1 MKVDILA
8 FAAHPDDIEL
18 AASGTILKHISLGY
32 KVAIVD
38 LTKGELGSRG
48 TAETRL
54 AESEISSKI
63 LGITDRKNLDLGDG
77 FFTHSQENLLK
88 IVEQIRYYQPQIV
101 LANAP
106 EDRHP
111 DHGKGSKLVADASFL
126 AGLLKIETTY
136 DGEKQL
142 PHRPKTNLFY
152 IQDRYLKPD
161 LIIDVTQFVD
171 KKIECI
177 KAFKTQFFDP
187 ESKEPN
193 TPISGPE
200 FLDFVKARLSDM
212 GRTIGVKYGEGFITE
227 RTLGVDSFFDLR

>member
-18 AASGTILKHISLGY
+18 AASGTILKHIALGY

-48 TAETRL
+48 TAETRKE
-54 AESEISSKI
+54 ESEISSKL
-63 LGITDRKNLDLGDG
+63 LGISDRKNLDLGDG

-88 IVEQIRYYQPQIV
+88 IVEQIRHFQPQII

-106 EDRHP
+106 NDRHP
-111 DHGKGSKLVADASFL
+111 DHGKGSRLVADACFL

-142 PHRPKTNLFY
+142 PHRPKTTLFY

>member
-18 AASGTILKHISLGY
+18 AASGTILKHIALGY
-32 KVAIVD
+32 KVAIID

-48 TAETRL
+48 TAETRQE
-54 AESEISSKI
+54 ESEISSKI
-63 LGITDRKNLDLGDG
+63 LGISDRKNLDLGDG

-88 IVEQIRYYQPQIV
+88 IVEQIRHFQPQIV

-106 EDRHP
+106 NDRHP
-111 DHGKGSKLVADASFL
+111 DHGKGSKLVADGCFL

-142 PHRPKTNLFY
+142 PHRPKTTLFY

-200 FLDFVKARLSDM
+200 FMDFIKARLSDM